1 MFKSKT
7 IQSKLFLSYSLLII
21 VVILVFAT
29 SFYVYISKILE
40 NKASESLYQ
49 VSSHITAEF
58 DSQLQ
63 LMNSTSEKLLFSK
76 PLNRLF
82 FSDMFQLNKS
92 TIDQQRQFNE
102 ILYSII
108 GLNKEFSQINM
119 FRSSGEFASIGDNSV
134 FSIISPEQIA
144 KIQWVHTAFMKNG
157 KKLISL
163 HKQDAWNLKTPTVIS
178 LSRAFSPSWGENET
192 SILEIQQDYHVFS
205 NMIKS
210 ALVKP
215 DSQTRQEIT
224 VYVFNKNGELIYPM
238 ETTQTAQLYWESVLT
253 HANTSNFIIKNANT
267 QSEDMISYTYSDF
280 SEWTV
285 IASESKNLLLKP
297 VTAFRNVILVFGLI
311 AILITLLISYIVS
324 QTLTTPIKKIHRSI
338 RSLSL
343 TTLSPKLSTPIESH
357 SHLNELEQLNY
368 SFQDMRLRLQESLDE
383 AISSRSHELEARMFA
398 LQAQM
403 NPHFLYNTITNVSV
417 MAEESGQQSIVD
429 VCESL
434 SVMLRYISSEHAAP
448 VKLCEELEHTNS
460 YLNLMK
466 LRYEDDIIV
475 HMDVSDSLLDLD
487 VPKLML
493 QPIVENC
500 MKYGIHIDPPWIITI
515 IGRQV
520 SGGWELTIRDNGKGF
535 NADEIVHLQEQFA
548 KTDPLVR
555 IPNLKINGMGL
566 LNIYARLTLL
576 FGDALI
582 FTLSNHPEGG
592 AVVTICIKH

>member
-1 MFKSKT
+1 MFKFKT

-21 VVILVFAT
+21 VVILVFVS

-63 LMNSTSEKLLFSK
+63 FMNSTSQKLLFSK

-92 TIDQQRQFNE
+92 TIDQQRQFND

-119 FRSSGEFASIGDNSV
+119 FQKSGEFANIGDNSV

-144 KIQWVHTAFMKNG
+144 KIQWIQNAFSNHG
-157 KKLISL
+157 TKLISL
-163 HKQDAWNLKTPTVIS
+163 HKQDVWNLKTPTVIS
-178 LSRAFSPSWGENET
+178 LSRAFSPSWGEIET

-205 NMIKS
+205 NIIKS

-215 DSQTRQEIT
+215 DSQAGQEIT
-224 VYVFNKNGELIYPM
+224 VYVFNKNGDLIYPM
-238 ETTQTAQLYWESVLT
+238 ETTQTAQLYWESILT
-253 HANTSNFIIKNANT
+253 HTNTSNFIIKNANT
-267 QSEDMISYTYSDF
+267 QSQDMISYKYSDF

-285 IASESKNLLLKP
+285 IAAESKNLLLKP
-297 VTAFRNVILVFGLI
+297 VTTFRNVILVFGLI
-311 AILITLLISYIVS
+311 AILITLLISYMVS
-324 QTLTTPIKKIHRSI
+324 KTLTTPIKKIHRSI

-343 TTLSPKLSTPIESH
+343 TSLSPTLSQPIESQ

-368 SFQDMRLRLQESLDE
+368 SFLDMRLRLQESLQE
-383 AISSRSHELEARMFA
+383 AIASRAHELEARMFA

-403 NPHFLYNTITNVSV
+403 NPHFLYNTITNVSI
-417 MAEESGQQSIVD
+417 MAEENGQQSIVE
-429 VCESL
+429 VCENL
-434 SVMLRYISSEHAAP
+434 SAMLRYISSEHAAP
-448 VKLCEELEHTNS
+448 VKFREELEHTRS
-460 YLNLMK
+460 YLNLMR
-466 LRYEDDIIV
+466 LRYEDDIVV
-475 HMDVSDSLLDLD
+475 HIDVSDSLLDLD

-500 MKYGIHIDPPWIITI
+500 MKYAIHIDPPWIITI
-515 IGRQV
+515 VGRTLP
-520 SGGWELTIRDNGKGF
+520 GGWELTIRDNGQGF
-535 NADEIVHLQEQFA
+535 DADAIVHLQEQFE

-566 LNIYARLTLL
+566 LNIYSRLTLL
-576 FGDALI
+576 FGDLLR

-592 AVVTICIKH
+592 AVVTISIKH